1 MIPAHLLD
9 GKSTQDRNEGS
20 PTDYAAQNGT
30 FKVVFLGTGV
40 STAMPNLGHILADSC
55 DVCRDANTKP
65 GSKNKRSNVSIAII
79 FKAES
84 LSDSDMCSAIK
95 EKCVLIDVGKTM
107 REACLSILPR
117 HGIKEVA
124 GIVLTHGHADAIL
137 GLDDVRDLQ
146 ISKAITI
153 SNPAVAAA
161 SLACQCCIQQSDG
174 NRDAE
179 TVTCNLCTTTQIETL
194 DVTVTG
200 FKVISGAMP
209 IYLHRE
215 TMDVVER
222 TFAYLTQSPD
232 YLDENTSLLSRRIA
246 LLKFTVIEQD
256 DYFSVCGLPMR
267 SFPVYHG
274 GKYVSL
280 GFSIGKEGE
289 FVYISDVKIIPESTM
304 AYLKGI
310 SRIKTLVVDALSRDG
325 VWSHMGIEEALSLV
339 QTLQPDVAYFT
350 GMCCQM
356 GLHADVEAEL
366 LSRAPHTHLAYDG
379 LELSGYHIC

>member
-1 MIPAHLLD
+1 MIQALLPDRMLAHGLEGLNQD
-9 GKSTQDRNEGS
+9 VDDAGK
-20 PTDYAAQNGT
+20 

-55 DVCRDANTKP
+55 DVCRDACTVL
-65 GSKNKRSNVSIAII
+65 GSKNKRNNVSIAII
-79 FKAES
+79 FSAES
-84 LSDSDMCSAIK
+84 SVDSDMGSK
-95 EKCVLIDVGKTM
+95 GTEKCVLIDVGKTM
-107 REACLSILPR
+107 REACLSILPK

-153 SNPAVAAA
+153 NNPVVAAA
-161 SLACQCCIQQSDG
+161 SLTCQCCAQQSESE
-174 NRDAE
+174 NE
-179 TVTCNLCTTTQIETL
+179 TEMIYCCQCTSTQEEAI
-194 DVTVTG
+194 DPTVTG

-209 IYLHRE
+209 IFLHRE
-215 TMDVVER
+215 TMNVVER

-246 LLKFTVIEQD
+246 LLKFNVIEQHD
-256 DYFSVCGLPMR
+256 SFSVCGLPMR

-289 FVYISDVKIIPESTM
+289 FIYISDVKIVPESTM
-304 AYLKGI
+304 AYLRSI
-310 SRIKTLVVDALSRDG
+310 PHIKTLVVDALSREG

-339 QTLQPDVAYFT
+339 RTLQPDVAYFT
-350 GMCCQM
+350 GMCCQL
-356 GLHADVEAEL
+356 GSHDDVEAEL
-366 LSRAPHTHLAYDG
+366 STRASHTHLAYDG
-379 LELSGYHIC
+379 LELGGFDTC

>member
-1 MIPAHLLD
+1 MIQALQPDRKLAHSHQEL
-9 GKSTQDRNEGS
+9 TQDTSDAGK
-20 PTDYAAQNGT
+20 
-30 FKVVFLGTGV
+30 FKIVFLGTGV
-40 STAMPNLGHILADSC
+40 STAMPNLGHILSDSC
-55 DVCRDANTKP
+55 DVCRDANTVP
-65 GSKNKRSNVSIAII
+65 GSKNKRNNVSIAII
-79 FKAES
+79 FNAES
-84 LSDSDMCSAIK
+84 SVDSDMGSKRK

-153 SNPAVAAA
+153 NNPVVAAA
-161 SLACQCCIQQSDG
+161 SLDCQCCVQQSEG
-174 NRDAE
+174 AIE
-179 TVTCNLCTTTQIETL
+179 TETIFCQLCTTTRAI
-194 DVTVTG
+194 DPTVIG

-209 IYLHRE
+209 IFLHRE
-215 TMDVVER
+215 TMNVVER

-246 LLKFTVIEQD
+246 LLKFTVIEQHD
-256 DYFSVCGLPMR
+256 NFSVCGLPMR

-289 FVYISDVKIIPESTM
+289 FIYISDVKIIPESTM
-304 AYLKGI
+304 AYLKSI
-310 SRIKTLVVDALSRDG
+310 PHIKTLVVDALSREG

-356 GLHADVEAEL
+356 GSHSDVEEEL
-366 LSRAPHTHLAYDG
+366 STRASHTHLAYDG
-379 LELSGYHIC
+379 LELGGFDIC